1 MRRRHSTI
9 TPSPIQAHAAQ
20 RLTKHLQLR
29 DHGPKTTATVL
40 RAILLYAAARLVSLA
55 AAGASLGNV
64 PTDQAV
70 HDALLAILPDIDE
83 LQRRFNRARAG
94 DLPKALRRRPQPRAS
109 DLCLVPY
116 HGQHLHDAHEIYRSQ
131 PRRGT
136 SHFPA

>member
-20 RLTKHLQLR
+20 RLTK
-29 DHGPKTTATVL
+29 
-40 RAILLYAAARLVSLA
+40 
-55 AAGASLGNV
+55 
-64 PTDQAV
+64 
-70 HDALLAILPDIDE
+70 IDE